1 MILSDLYLRRLT
13 EKSGRYSRNLQ
24 KYLMKNRKTCL
35 FAGRKNRN
43 RIASIQGFTLV
54 EVMMASVI
62 ILMVLMGGFGALI
75 QGSRL
80 IEVSRDE
87 TRVSQVLQSE
97 IEELRS
103 YDWATLVAL
112 NAESTYSPN
121 SSFTDSYST
130 RFSVKRKIATRSSLQ
145 KCVTMQ
151 VSWTDNR
158 GTSHMR
164 EYITLISKDG
174 LYDFYYRT
182 I

>member
-1 MILSDLYLRRLT
+1 MKTGIDRQFIGKKRERLAS
-13 EKSGRYSRNLQ
+13 EK
-24 KYLMKNRKTCL
+24 
-35 FAGRKNRN
+35 
-43 RIASIQGFTLV
+43 GFTLV

-62 ILMVLMGGFGALI
+62 ILVVLLAGFGALI
-75 QGSRL
+75 QGNRL

-103 YDWATLVAL
+103 YDWATLIAL
-112 NAESTYSPN
+112 NAESTYAPN

-130 RFSVKRKIATRSSLQ
+130 RFTVKRKISTRSSLQ
-145 KCVTMQ
+145 KRVTMQ
-151 VSWTDNR
+151 VSWTDNK
-158 GTSHMR
+158 GTAHMR

-182 I
+182 II

>member
-1 MILSDLYLRRLT
+1 MRTRLDKPLDR
-13 EKSGRYSRNLQ
+13 KSVRL
-24 KYLMKNRKTCL
+24 
-35 FAGRKNRN
+35 
-43 RIASIQGFTLV
+43 ASKRGSTLV
-54 EVMMASVI
+54 EVMMSSII
-62 ILMVLMGGFGALI
+62 ILVVLLAGFGALI
-75 QGSRL
+75 QGNRL

-103 YDWATLVAL
+103 YDWATLIAL
-112 NAESTYSPN
+112 NAESTYAPS
-121 SSFTDSYST
+121 SSFTDAYSA
-130 RFSVKRKIATRSSLQ
+130 RFTIKRKISTRSSLQ
-145 KCVTMQ
+145 KRVTMQ